1 MSVNIKILGV
11 GCAKCQ
17 QTTAVVQ
24 EVVKENNINAT
35 IEKIEDVMKIV
46 DYNVLSTPAIL
57 INDEVRIKGRV
68 PSKEEVLELLTN

>member
-17 QTTAVVQ
+17 QTTAIVK
-24 EVVKENNINAT
+24 EVVSENNINAT

-46 DYNVLSTPAIL
+46 EYNVLSTPAVMID
-57 INDEVRIKGRV
+57 DEVKIKGRV
-68 PSKEEVLELLTN
+68 PSKEEILELLSK